1 MVVTKHSSV
10 VPKDLFSDLL
20 MKDGNKLVKGPD
32 GEWQWNSEEDYQTFK
47 ERMAAKYS
55 IDPKSIITYD
65 EMMKTPYGG
74 GGVGGGVAD
83 GDRSFKRGI
92 YNVIVKPGDGDDS
105 ANRADVLGTYLL
117 MH

>member
-1 MVVTKHSSV
+1 MN
-10 VPKDLFSDLL
+10 
-20 MKDGNKLVKGPD
+20 DGNKLVKCPD
-32 GEWQWNSEEDYQTFK
+32 GGWQWNSPEDYQTFK

-74 GGVGGGVAD
+74 GGIGGGVAD

-105 ANRADVLGTYLL
+105 ANRPDVLGTYLL